1 MGVSMTDGH
10 DSNREGD
17 GEIIFRSCITLR
29 NGKKL
34 YAASVGLKAFPIRV
48 RKK

>member
-1 MGVSMTDGH
+1 MTDGH
-10 DSNREGD
+10 DSEREGND
-17 GEIIFRSCITLR
+17 EIIFRSCITLR

-34 YAASVGLKAFPIRV
+34 HAASVGLKAFPIRI